1 MDLGALLCLL
11 VKILAALATE
21 RRKGHNHKVGLWRP
35 HQVSIK
41 SMFSLLSI
49 YGSGIWAPASTSS
62 YQQRGWE
69 TIWQGA
75 PLGHRLAA
83 RHEDGDTISR
93 YLVWVST

>member
-1 MDLGALLCLL
+1 M
-11 VKILAALATE
+11 
-21 RRKGHNHKVGLWRP
+21 
-35 HQVSIK
+35 SIK
-41 SMFSLLSI
+41 SMFLLLSI

-83 RHEDGDTISR
+83 RHGDVDAISR
-93 YLVWVST
+93 YLVRGST